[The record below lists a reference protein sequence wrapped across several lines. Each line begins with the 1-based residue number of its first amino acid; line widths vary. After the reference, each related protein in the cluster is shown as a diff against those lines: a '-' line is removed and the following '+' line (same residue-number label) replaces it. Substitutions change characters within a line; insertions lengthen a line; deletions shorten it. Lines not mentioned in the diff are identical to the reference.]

1 MTNTE
6 RLALARNK
14 LARLEMSRRLA
25 WDAGEEEQVCNID
38 AEIAADASVNDD
50 STAGGI

>member
-38 AEIAADASVNDD
+38 LEIAATVARIVELE
-50 STAGGI
+50 AEQ

>member
-1 MTNTE
+1 MTNAE

-25 WDAGEEEQVCNID
+25 WDAGEEDQVCNID
-38 AEIAADASVNDD
+38 ADIAATSARIVELE
-50 STAGGI
+50 AGQ

>member
-14 LARLEMSRRLA
+14 LARLEMCRRLA
-25 WDAGEEEQVCNID
+25 WDAGEEDEVRNID
-38 AEIAADASVNDD
+38 AEIAATNARIVELEQ
-50 STAGGI
+50 AQ